1 MEYDHISQ
9 HRRRNIHVNGNTDVR
24 PLAEYYAQEI
34 ISRRERKTAKNAK
47 QETQEPETKPVKAA
61 EKVTPKPRKISKTNK
76 DSQVIQDIIR
86 DLDAL
91 TPDEILN
98 DTSKLDI
105 ICEDLQAALSGMKK
119 AYILEFAAQHK
130 ICLRSL
136 KKNAPIK
143 TFAGYICKKIAM
155 FKTIEAKQA
164 TAHKANKP
172 VEPQNKSVAQTSE
185 QSKSVNIPVQFI
197 GRQIAVVLEGQNY
210 MFDFGPEAA

>member
-1 MEYDHISQ
+1 MKS
-9 HRRRNIHVNGNTDVR
+9 
-24 PLAEYYAQEI
+24 A
-34 ISRRERKTAKNAK
+34 
-47 QETQEPETKPVKAA
+47 KPV
-61 EKVTPKPRKISKTNK
+61 TQKPRKISKNDTDK
-76 DSQVIQDIIR
+76 QVIQDIIR
-86 DLDAL
+86 DLDAF
-91 TPDEILN
+91 TSEEILN
-98 DTSKLDI
+98 DTSKLYI
-105 ICEDLQAALSGMKK
+105 ICEDLEAELSGMKK
-119 AYILEFAAQHK
+119 AQILEFAAQRK

-164 TAHKANKP
+164 TTHKANKP
-172 VEPQNKSVAQTSE
+172 VEPQIKTVAQTSE